1 MAAEYIR
8 KWLENPLDRNAAL
21 VLVRLENYRVL
32 SEGYGNSYAD
42 RVIYY
47 IAERLNRLAH
57 GGDILARL
65 EGETFLAFMEC
76 HEDARSEVQRIFT
89 AMEGN
94 YENITLSVRVGAA
107 YAQAGDKPTYE
118 AMLSTAIQA
127 LESTNGTEDG
137 RMVCFR
143 WNDEAEGED

>member
-1 MAAEYIR
+1 MAVITKIIAPE
-8 KWLENPLDRNAAL
+8 EDGAA
-21 VLVRLENYRVL
+21 VRHILRAKLHFSSHAV
-32 SEGYGNSYAD
+32 S
-42 RVIYY
+42 
-47 IAERLNRLAH
+47 RLAH

-94 YENITLSVRVGAA
+94 YEDITLSVRVGAA
-107 YAQAGDKPTYE
+107 YAQAGDKPSYE
-118 AMLSTAIQA
+118 AMLSTAVQA
-127 LESTNGTEDG
+127 LESTNGMEDG